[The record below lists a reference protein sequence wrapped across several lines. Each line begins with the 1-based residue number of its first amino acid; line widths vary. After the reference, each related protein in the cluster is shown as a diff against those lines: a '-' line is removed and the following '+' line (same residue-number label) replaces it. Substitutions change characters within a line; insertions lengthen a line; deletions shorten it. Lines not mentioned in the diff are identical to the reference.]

1 MKEMHRCRQVTTS
14 PRTGHGGTDSPL
26 DAQQYA
32 PRIRPYK
39 KTRTCMCF
47 CTLRNGREA
56 VASISTAYGG

>member
-1 MKEMHRCRQVTTS
+1 MTASHDIPTNR
-14 PRTGHGGTDSPL
+14 PRRNGLTL

-39 KTRTCMCF
+39 KTHTCMCF

-56 VASISTAYGG
+56 VASIWTAYGG